1 MNSSCGAES
10 NRHSGAVGVEKRAEQ
25 GNPGGGH
32 VTEPQLSEPYE
43 RKAAGMNPRPAA
55 SSFDDQRCDC
65 GHLFEIC
72 NHPNCA
78 LGGGLDYE

>member
-10 NRHSGAVGVEKRAEQ
+10 NRHSGAVGTEKRAEQ

-55 SSFDDQRCDC
+55 DSSTGPDLDHRP
-65 GHLFEIC
+65 
-72 NHPNCA
+72 HPHVEPIKPFTRRF
-78 LGGGLDYE
+78 GP